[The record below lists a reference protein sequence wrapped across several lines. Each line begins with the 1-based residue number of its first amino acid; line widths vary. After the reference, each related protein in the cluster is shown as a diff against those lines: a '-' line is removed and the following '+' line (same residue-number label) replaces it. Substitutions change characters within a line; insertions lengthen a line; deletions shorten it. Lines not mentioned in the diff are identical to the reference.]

1 MHCDDDDDDENMLLI
16 NHFSTLWLSGVQP
29 VLTAAEYPSSGG
41 FIELP
46 RSLFTHSAYSQETI
60 EMSVITDQPN
70 GLLLWQGQTP
80 SRANSKDFI
89 ALAIDSGKVQFRF
102 TPFGY

>member
-1 MHCDDDDDDENMLLI
+1 
-16 NHFSTLWLSGVQP
+16 
-29 VLTAAEYPSSGG
+29 
-41 FIELP
+41 
-46 RSLFTHSAYSQETI
+46 
-60 EMSVITDQPN
+60 MSVITDQPN